1 MIIYLLRGS
10 FQYCFANRRAM
21 VNVIILAALLN
32 TTVFATL
39 LQPFFKPSLTG
50 ISESFWGV
58 LISLVLTV
66 GYGLVVTRDLINGG
80 KGLPKLFTWDTLK
93 LGVKGL
99 PVLAFYL
106 FIQVILMSFI
116 ASMFGFPAF
125 DLEDMLLEF
134 TDTFHLLFTHDP
146 TSIVLFF
153 AISFVI
159 FFITVFFMEVS
170 LAQLAESGRFL
181 DALNIPL
188 SVRNLRKI
196 GLISYAG
203 DVIYVTLAIVILT
216 FISDWLDPYPVLNFI
231 GAILNSVLIFVIQF
245 GAIGI
250 VFRDAKAS

>member
-1 MIIYLLRGS
+1 MIIYLLKGS
-10 FQYCFANRRAM
+10 FKYCFANRRAM

-58 LISLVLTV
+58 LISLVLAV

-93 LGVKGL
+93 FGLKGL
-99 PVLAFYL
+99 PVLTFYSL
-106 FIQVILMSFI
+106 IQVILMEFV
-116 ASMFGFPAF
+116 ADMFDFPAF
-125 DLEDMLLEF
+125 DLEDMLLEI
-134 TDTFHLLFTHDP
+134 TSTFKLLFTHDP
-146 TSIVLFF
+146 ASTFLFF
-153 AISFVI
+153 AISFI
-159 FFITVFFMEVS
+159 LFFISVFFMEVA
-170 LAQLAESGRFL
+170 LAQLADTGRFL
-181 DALNIPL
+181 DAFNIRL
-188 SVRNLRKI
+188 SIQNIRKI

-203 DVIYVTLAIVILT
+203 DVIYVTLTIVILT
-216 FISDWLDPYPVLNFI
+216 FISDWLDPYPILNFV